1 MKRETVIPE
10 TKGDF
15 FFQTDGVVY
24 YSEKIALPENCTLT
38 IELKTISHDGSPDN
52 IFGRAQYEVTHQV
65 PLEFSVMY
73 SPDDRPVNGLNV
85 LEARIEH
92 EGQLLWRN
100 DENFEFEKEEDPN
113 DLKVQLFQAR
123 G

>member
-1 MKRETVIPE
+1 MKREPVSPG

-24 YSEKIALPENCTLT
+24 YREKIALPENCTLT
-38 IELKTISHDGSPDN
+38 IELKTISGDGSPDI
-52 IFGRAQYEVTHQV
+52 IFGRAQYEVTSQV

-73 SPDDRPVNGLNV
+73 SPEDRPVNGLNV

-92 EGQLLWRN
+92 EGRVLWRN
-100 DENFEFEKEEDPN
+100 DESFEFEKEEDPN
-113 DLKVQLFQAR
+113 DLKVQLIQVR
-123 G
+123 D